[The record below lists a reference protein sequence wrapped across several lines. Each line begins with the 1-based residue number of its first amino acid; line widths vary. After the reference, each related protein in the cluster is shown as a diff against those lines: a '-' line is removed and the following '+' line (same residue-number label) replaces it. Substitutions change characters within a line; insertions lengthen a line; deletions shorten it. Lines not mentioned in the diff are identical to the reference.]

1 MDTYHAD
8 SSALDQLSDI
18 SIYKIA
24 RVLMIYLFK
33 KMPIVAEQL
42 QLGRIHGNKQQSP
55 QAYFQHPSNTIDRP
69 CSPRR
74 NSRDSLFYEIKN
86 GSTSCSA
93 TTQHSS

>member
-1 MDTYHAD
+1 MDTYHVD
-8 SSALDQLSDI
+8 SSALSGFADI
-18 SIYKIA
+18 PIYKIA

-42 QLGRIHGNKQQSP
+42 QLGRIHGNKQQFQ
-55 QAYFQHPSNTIDRP
+55 QAYFQHPSNTVDRP
-69 CSPRR
+69 CSPHRSCR
-74 NSRDSLFYEIKN
+74 NCLFYEIKN